1 MKILIEILRK
11 KKDSKA
17 SFQLQYEEQL
27 YVLQKKKKKNFPLV
41 LFSKMNTF
49 LKNTELTSDLT
60 KVLKTGT
67 IKLERL
73 KQNTIFFS

>member
-1 MKILIEILRK
+1 MY
-11 KKDSKA
+11 
-17 SFQLQYEEQL
+17 F
-27 YVLQKKKKKNFPLV
+27 KKKKKNFPLV

>member
-27 YVLQKKKKKNFPLV
+27 YVLQKKKKNFPLV

>member
-11 KKDSKA
+11 KKNSKA

-27 YVLQKKKKKNFPLV
+27 YVLQKKKKNFPLV